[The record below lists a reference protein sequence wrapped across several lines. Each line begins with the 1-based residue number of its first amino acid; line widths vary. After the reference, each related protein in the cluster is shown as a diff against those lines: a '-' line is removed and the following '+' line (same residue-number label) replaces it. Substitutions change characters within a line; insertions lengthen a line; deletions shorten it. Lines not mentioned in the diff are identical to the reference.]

1 MLIGTMKMPGLPA
14 LIKGDPL
21 VNVAGAY
28 FPAWLACMMVGALG
42 TWLLHLLATRTGFD
56 AVLRPAPL
64 MVPGLFVTLTC
75 GTWLIVFAF
84 R

>member
-1 MLIGTMKMPGLPA
+1 MLIGTMKMPGLLA

-21 VNVAGAY
+21 VDVAGAY
-28 FPAWLACMMVGALG
+28 FPAWLACMVVGAVG
-42 TWLLHLLATRTGFD
+42 TWLIHLLAGRTGFG

-64 MVPGLFVTLTC
+64 MVSGLFIALTC
-75 GTWLIVFAF
+75 GTWLFVFAF

>member
-1 MLIGTMKMPGLPA
+1 MLIGTMKMPGLVA

-21 VNVAGAY
+21 VDVAGAY
-28 FPAWLACMMVGALG
+28 FPAWLACMVVGAVG
-42 TWLLHLLATRTGFD
+42 TWLIHLLVGRTGFD

-64 MVPGLFVTLTC
+64 MVSGLFVALTC
-75 GTWLIVFAF
+75 GTWLLIFAF